1 VGNPLSQPEK
11 ATPVQKLMGIGPG
24 TLEPFPT
31 QNAVGKGVW
40 QDGRWLVA
48 IGRPLTAADDG
59 EIPLSPGKMYSLA
72 FALWMGSAK
81 DRGARKSITQLGRLT
96 LEA

>member
-1 VGNPLSQPEK
+1 
-11 ATPVQKLMGIGPG
+11 
-24 TLEPFPT
+24 
-31 QNAVGKGVW
+31 
-40 QDGRWLVA
+40 VA

-59 EIPLSPGKMYSLA
+59 EMPLSPGKMYSLA

-81 DRGARKSITQLGRLT
+81 DRGARKSSTQLGRLT